1 MKEYFVDDGELQIRN
16 QYKPKGLNKLFTRQ
30 NRLRLDVNARI
41 LGKDYKEGI
50 GLNTLDQMLD
60 ALNIKCGMDIS
71 PDFLKY
77 AKVSKVHVK
86 DDILVEPDKLMDELM
101 IVGHWSKY
109 QRVRRENSVSYEYK
123 TKGDRMV
130 TTVYGKLGHM
140 NKFKEDYKGLG
151 IDLKAFEGVSRIET
165 KYDGWR
171 TVKNR
176 FGTRNMEY
184 ILKQSNTNYIIM
196 NNILKNQPTQIE
208 KKDLSQFQSL
218 TEYKHYLMAKDLNE
232 RYKGDTTAIKSFI
245 RSHTSRPKHYYHKID
260 MYLPM
265 VKAPKTMTLDTIQK
279 AKSLLKN
286 DGKTIGK

>member
-1 MKEYFVDDGELQIRN
+1 MKIRN

-41 LGKDYKEGI
+41 LGQDYKEGI

-86 DDILVEPDKLMDELM
+86 DDILVEPEKLMDELM

-130 TTVYGKLGHM
+130 TTVYGKLAHM

-184 ILKQSNTNYIIM
+184 IFKQSNTNYIIM

-232 RYKGDTTAIKSFI
+232 RYKGDITAIKSFI
-245 RSHTSRPKHYYHKID
+245 RSHTSRPKYYYDKID
-260 MYLPM
+260 AYMPM
-265 VKAPKTMTLDTIQK
+265 VKAPKTMTLDAIQK

-286 DGKTIGK
+286 DGETTKNG